1 MSTGWLFL
9 AAMIGAYGLANLLQ
23 SIAAARTTAHETLD
37 PKLLVRLARQGVY
50 LFGILFQIFGFVL
63 AFAARRDLPLFLVQ
77 ASVAAGLGVTAIL
90 GVLLLH
96 WKLPRSEIML
106 LGLLVVGLTGLVL
119 GAQPHPSRPIG
130 MSGVLVLVA
139 VLGGLAVA
147 GFFAARLKG
156 VKGSVA
162 LGSLAG
168 IAFGAAAVASRPLA
182 NIATGER
189 FLTDPL
195 LYLLL
200 AHALVGQLLLGLAM
214 QRGSTTAAVAAMDA
228 AAAVPAAIIGLLF
241 LGDKIAVGR
250 EWVAAIGFVLTLGA
264 VIGLTFFAEP
274 QHQHQHTPAPAPVPV
289 PVTARRAR
297 RRARAAAVTAA
308 AAASGG
314 SVAAPGGIS
323 PASAFGATGG
333 AGGALGPAGGAFGS
347 AGGTDGALGPAGGAG
362 GARAM
367 SSRVRMAHAR
377 ARGRRGRHAARSAVR
392 WPQA

>member
-9 AAMIGAYGLANLLQ
+9 AAMIGAYGVANLLQ

-182 NIATGER
+182 NISTGER

-195 LYLLL
+195 LYLLI

-250 EWVAAIGFVLTLGA
+250 EWVAAVGFVLTLGA

-289 PVTARRAR
+289 PVTARRAL

-308 AAASGG
+308 AAANGG
-314 SVAAPGGIS
+314 SIAAPANGGSMAAPGAI
-323 PASAFGATGG
+323 
-333 AGGALGPAGGAFGS
+333 GPAGSLGS
-347 AGGTDGALGPAGGAG
+347 ANGAG

-367 SSRVRMAHAR
+367 SSRVRIAHAR
-377 ARGRRGRHAARSAVR
+377 ARGRRGRHVARSAVR
-392 WPQA
+392 WPQG